1 MKGLLIKDFML
12 LKNQKSFFIIIVAA
26 AIGLS
31 TLMEN
36 SSFIIGYI
44 AVIGS
49 LFTLSTI
56 RYDEFDNGNAFLYT
70 LPITRKDYVYE
81 KYEFGLFTS
90 GISLLAATVI
100 AMIADLIKH
109 SVVLTDTIVTA
120 LLTLPVSII
129 LISFM
134 LPFHLKFEGEK
145 SKYAS
150 IGAIGLIYV
159 ICFAFV
165 KIAELFDIDLI
176 TTFNQFFTMRT
187 MGTLIALAFGIGIII
202 CLISIKISINIIHK
216 KDF

>member
-26 AIGLS
+26 AIGMS

-49 LFTLSTI
+49 LFTLSTV
-56 RYDEFDNGNAFLYT
+56 RYDEFDGGNAFLYT
-70 LPITRKDYVYE
+70 LPITRKNYVFE
-81 KYEFGLFTS
+81 KYEFGLFIS
-90 GISLLAATVI
+90 GISLFLATVI
-100 AMIADLIKH
+100 AMIADLMKY

-120 LLTLPVSII
+120 LLTLPITII
-129 LISFM
+129 LLSFM

-145 SKYAS
+145 SKFAT

-165 KIAELFDIDLI
+165 KIAELLHIDLI
-176 TTFNQFFTMRT
+176 ATFNQFFTMRT
-187 MGTLIALAFGIGIII
+187 MGMLIALAFGIGIII
-202 CLISIKISINIIHK
+202 FIISIKISISIINK
-216 KDF
+216 KEF